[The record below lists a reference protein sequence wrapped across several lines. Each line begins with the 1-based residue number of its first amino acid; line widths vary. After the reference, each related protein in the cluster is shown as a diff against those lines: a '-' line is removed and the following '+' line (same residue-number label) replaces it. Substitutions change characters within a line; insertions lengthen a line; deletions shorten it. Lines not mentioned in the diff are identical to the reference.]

1 MADNTT
7 TAANQQ
13 FADNINNW
21 IARVI
26 SGARSANSALKS
38 FKGKLKTV
46 YGIPARIRFTFP
58 RHYVFV
64 EKGVGRGRG
73 INSGK
78 TKPKPAIN
86 PAIEQ
91 HLAELADI
99 AADGCADIAANRLFI
114 K

>member
-1 MADNTT
+1 ME
-7 TAANQQ
+7 ANEELRTNVQ
-13 FADNINNW
+13 AW

-26 SGARSANSALKS
+26 ASVQGANPALKS
-38 FKGKLKTV
+38 FRGKLKEKF
-46 YGIPARIRFTFP
+46 GIPERVRLTFP

-78 TKPKPAIN
+78 TIPKPAIN
-86 PAIEQ
+86 PAISA
-91 HLAELADI
+91 HIDELADI
-99 AADGCADIAANRLFI
+99 AADGCASIAGNRLFI